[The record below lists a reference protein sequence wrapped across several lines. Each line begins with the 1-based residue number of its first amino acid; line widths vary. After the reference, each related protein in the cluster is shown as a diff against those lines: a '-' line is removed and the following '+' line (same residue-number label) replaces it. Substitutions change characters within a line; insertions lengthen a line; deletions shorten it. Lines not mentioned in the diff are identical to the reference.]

1 MVTLKEV
8 DEPFRAEYAKWAQ
21 KLGIVETP
29 IIDMSFLSQNPQVM
43 ILAKDESAQAT
54 GSYKSIPALAILL
67 QSINSHG
74 ITPIVDASSGNYGV
88 AIADFAPKMGFK
100 DITLFIPE
108 KFAETFSNYLRE
120 KGINQNSINVFCK
133 GIKNSDDARTQAAIY
148 AQKHPE
154 TRFLDQYANPLNPQ
168 SHYNFTA
175 GEIISQLGTDHAPT
189 HFISC
194 IGSGGALTGIGTRL
208 KDEYQTKVIGIQLT
222 KKTIPGAT
230 RDLSDR
236 LNLPGICSDLKSDI
250 DSLMDIDTDQV
261 LAFEKMMLL
270 KPDHPLSSYGGSS
283 FVNVYA
289 AYQLSKEI
297 EGAGTILTVIPG
309 IRRENEQH

>member
-1 MVTLKEV
+1 MVTLKRV
-8 DEPFRAEYAKWAQ
+8 DEPFRAEYTGWAK

-29 IIDMSFLSQNPQVM
+29 IVDMSFLSQNPQM
-43 ILAKDESAQAT
+43 RILAKDESAQVT

-67 QSINSHG
+67 QSIKSHG
-74 ITPIVDASSGNYGV
+74 ITPIVDASSGNYAV
-88 AIADFAPKMGFK
+88 AMAYFAPKMRFN

-108 KFAETFSNYLRE
+108 KFAESFSNYLRD
-120 KGINQNSINVFCK
+120 KGINPNSIKVFSK
-133 GIKNSDDARTQAAIY
+133 GIQNSDDARTEAAIY
-148 AQKHPE
+148 AQNHPE
-154 TRFLDQYANPLNPQ
+154 TRLLDQYASLLNPE

-175 GEIISQLGTDHAPT
+175 GEIISQLGIAHAPT

-194 IGSGGALTGIGTRL
+194 IGSGGALIGVGTRL
-208 KDEYQTKVIGIQLT
+208 KDEYKTKVIGIQLT

-230 RDLSDR
+230 RDLSNQ
-236 LNLPGICSDLKSDI
+236 LTLPGICSDLKSNI
-250 DSLMDIDTDQV
+250 DSLMDINTDEV

-270 KPDHPLSSYGGSS
+270 NPDHPLSSYGGSS

-297 EGAGTILTVIPG
+297 EGTGTILTVIPG
-309 IRRENEQH
+309 MRRENEQH